1 VNWAMM
7 LAEGLMIGGF
17 VVCFVCLYLCLAERQ
32 DRRRARYTQRKE
44 REGLEREP

>member
-1 VNWAMM
+1 M
-7 LAEGLMIGGF
+7 LMEGLAIGAVTVGF
-17 VVCFVCLYLCLAERQ
+17 VLIYMLMAERQ